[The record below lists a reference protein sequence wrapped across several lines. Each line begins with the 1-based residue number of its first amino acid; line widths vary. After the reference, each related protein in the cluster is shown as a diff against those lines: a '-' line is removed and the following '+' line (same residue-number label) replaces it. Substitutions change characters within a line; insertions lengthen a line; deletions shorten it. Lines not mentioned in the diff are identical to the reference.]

1 MFTVRVP
8 ATIANL
14 GPGFD
19 SFGMAVSL
27 YNGFEFESA
36 ERDAILFSPEGTADV
51 SALRPVSDSG
61 DQAVGKNLLF
71 VAMDRLF
78 EKAGQPRPPLQVRIT
93 ADIPVARGLGSS
105 STAVVAGLV
114 AANHLLNQP
123 FESLDLLD
131 LAVSMEGHPDNV
143 APALLGGV
151 VLYDERPYPLPWPLA
166 WRVLTVSPHYEVLT
180 EEARRILPASVPMAD
195 AIFNLR
201 KASALTYALLQA
213 DPEAFRASLQD
224 RLHQP
229 YRRRLIA
236 EFDAIERLVMADG
249 ALGMIISGSGSTMAI
264 FYPTVIHAFLLE
276 KLQRLIQAEGWSMTV
291 NDLTV
296 DTEGAQLTTAAH
308 TI

>member
-27 YNGFEFESA
+27 YNRFQFQQA
-36 ERDAILFSPEGTADV
+36 ERDSLVFSPEGAADV
-51 SALRPVSDSG
+51 SALQVGCDSG
-61 DQAVGKNLLF
+61 VGKNLLF

-78 EKAGQPRPPLQVRIT
+78 EKAGQSRPPLQVRII

-105 STAVVAGLV
+105 STAVVAGLI

-123 FESLDLLD
+123 FESLDLLE
-131 LAVSMEGHPDNV
+131 LAVTLEGHPDNV

-151 VLYDERPYPLPWPLA
+151 VLYDELPYRLPWPLE
-166 WRVLTVSPHYEVLT
+166 WRVLTVSPNYEVLT
-180 EEARRILPASVPMAD
+180 EEARRILPTSVVMAD

-201 KASALTYALLQA
+201 KASVLTYALLRE
-213 DPEAFRASLQD
+213 DPDAFRASLHD
-224 RLHQP
+224 RMHQP
-229 YRRRLIA
+229 YRRQLIA
-236 EFDAIERLVMADG
+236 EYEAIERLVMADG

-276 KLQRLIQAEGWSMTV
+276 KLQGLIQAEGWPMIV
-291 NDLTV
+291 NDLSV
-296 DTEGAQLTTAAH
+296 DTEGAQLSLAAPGP
-308 TI
+308 